1 MKEIVLE
8 QGTPAWLAWR
18 QGLAFDDL
26 KGTHHAALNGPR
38 ITATAA
44 SVCGGHSPFSTPHE
58 LWGEMLGYRKRQLAT
73 FAMQRGSN
81 LEPKARQAY
90 ATLVGEDY
98 EAICVESSQTSW
110 IAASLDGVD
119 MLRTR
124 GVEIKCPISARVH
137 DMAMLGEV
145 PPYYFDQIQWQLL
158 ATDNQLKEIDYFSFA
173 PQIGVAAPITV
184 AIDLQRQAELLE
196 AAMKFRLAVITRT
209 PLSGS
214 AFEMAA
220 KAFLVLNRRCKA
232 LEEELNLAKERVK
245 ELAAGK
251 PIQGGGVMV
260 TVSSGEGR
268 VAWEKVANDLIAR
281 LGLSEI
287 EVDSLKDGHKG
298 KPTSTISV
306 KEAADA
312 DAIYGEIVAQ
322 QWSETSA
329 PGMSQQAESQP
340 QPIW

>member
-1 MKEIVLE
+1 MKEIVLQ
-8 QGTPAWLAWR
+8 QGSPSWLAWR
-18 QGLAFDDL
+18 EGAAFEDLQGH
-26 KGTHHAALNGPR
+26 HHAAIHGPR

-58 LWGEMLGYRKRQLAT
+58 LWGERLGYRKRQDAT
-73 FAMQRGSN
+73 FAMQRGSH
-81 LEPKARQAY
+81 LEPKARLAY
-90 ATLVGEDY
+90 SALVGEHY

-119 MLRTR
+119 VLRTR

-145 PPYYFDQIQWQLL
+145 PAYYFDQIQWQFL
-158 ATDNQLKEIDYFSFA
+158 ASDNQIKEIDYFSFA
-173 PQIGVAAPITV
+173 PQIGDAAPITV
-184 AIDLQRQAELLE
+184 AIDLHRQAELVD
-196 AAMKFRLAVITRT
+196 AAMKFRLAVMTRT

-214 AFEMAA
+214 EFEMAA
-220 KAFLVLNRRCKA
+220 KSFLVLNRRCKA
-232 LEEELNLAKERVK
+232 LEEELNSAKDRVK

-251 PIQGGGVMV
+251 PTQGGGVMV

-268 VAWEKVANDLIAR
+268 VAWDKVANDLIAR
-281 LGLSEI
+281 LGLSQSEI
-287 EVDSLKDGHKG
+287 EALKDGHKG

-312 DAIYGEIVAQ
+312 DAIYGEIVSL

-329 PGMSQQAESQP
+329 PGVSQMAAVQP
-340 QPIW
+340 HPIW

>member
-1 MKEIVLE
+1 
-8 QGTPAWLAWR
+8 
-18 QGLAFDDL
+18 
-26 KGTHHAALNGPR
+26 
-38 ITATAA
+38 
-44 SVCGGHSPFSTPHE
+44 
-58 LWGEMLGYRKRQLAT
+58 
-73 FAMQRGSN
+73 
-81 LEPKARQAY
+81 
-90 ATLVGEDY
+90 
-98 EAICVESSQTSW
+98 
-110 IAASLDGVD
+110 
-119 MLRTR
+119 
-124 GVEIKCPISARVH
+124 
-137 DMAMLGEV
+137 
-145 PPYYFDQIQWQLL
+145 
-158 ATDNQLKEIDYFSFA
+158 
-173 PQIGVAAPITV
+173 
-184 AIDLQRQAELLE
+184 
-196 AAMKFRLAVITRT
+196 MKFRLAVITRT

-232 LEEELNLAKERVK
+232 LEEELNSAKERVK

-268 VAWEKVANDLIAR
+268 IAWEKVANDLIAR

-329 PGMSQQAESQP
+329 PGMSQQAEAQP